1 MIELEVVDK
10 NGYRYTLID
19 KDDKK
24 YDLNIEVMDTGY
36 DIMIGDIMYISTEVV
51 NKERMLTFGK
61 IGSEYGV
68 SMNDINDKEIVVFM
82 RDNIK
87 YYFKRIYG

>member
-24 YDLNIEVMDTGY
+24 YDLNIEVMDTEY

-51 NKERMLTFGK
+51 NKERMFTFGK
-61 IGSEYGV
+61 IGSEYGA